1 MRRPRIATRPSRRP
15 PLEIPRLPSRSTLAI
30 CLWLFVLAAGCAPK
44 RVTLPADPGTP
55 LADFAGIHDAVS
67 KECRAVRT
75 LTAALGL
82 SGSAGD
88 LSLRGTVEAGF
99 RRPDSMRLTM
109 RVSFSTIFV
118 LVANDRGATLLYNRE
133 RRVVRGAR
141 ADELLGALIG
151 IKLTPADLQ
160 AIATGCVVPEPRAT
174 GGRLHGSSWASID
187 LEGGATLYLQRAR
200 DVWRLRAARRGDWLI
215 EYPQLLPLFQKLGLE
230 YCCGGKSL
238 RTACNEQFL
247 NPHDVSAQIALA
259 VTPNKSTG
267 AICDDDL
274 NAKVVAATH
283 GLIA

>member
-1 MRRPRIATRPSRRP
+1 
-15 PLEIPRLPSRSTLAI
+15 
-30 CLWLFVLAAGCAPK
+30 
-44 RVTLPADPGTP
+44 VTLPADPGTP

-99 RRPDSMRLTM
+99 RRPESMRLTM

-118 LVANDRGATLLYNRE
+118 LVANDRGATLLYTRE

-141 ADELLGALIG
+141 ADELLAALIG

-160 AIATGCVVPEPRAT
+160 AIATGCVVPEPHAT

-187 LEGGATLYLQRAR
+187 LEGGATLYLQHAR
-200 DVWRLRAARRGDWLI
+200 NVWRLRAARRGDWLI
-215 EYPQLLPLFQKLGLE
+215 EYPEWRAGAAFPSAVWISAPNPVPIDLRASIGDVEINADLPDAAFSVPIGDEAPMTLDE
-230 YCCGGKSL
+230 L
-238 RTACNEQFL
+238 RESGPL
-247 NPHDVSAQIALA
+247 RS
-259 VTPNKSTG
+259 K
-267 AICDDDL
+267 
-274 NAKVVAATH
+274 
-283 GLIA
+283 